1 MVEIMNYFIYISD
14 LFINVGK
21 NHSVEEDIELTY
33 DYTKLGTGKTVKNR
47 KGVSDTHT
55 DNDRL
60 TL

>member
-1 MVEIMNYFIYISD
+1 MNFFIYISD

-47 KGVSDTHT
+47 KGVSDTH
-55 DNDRL
+55 N
-60 TL
+60 